1 MKKILMLISLALL
14 AVLLAGAFAFA
25 GGHLTEAANKQIMLV
40 AGIAWFVLA
49 PFWMTPHAP

>member
-14 AVLLAGAFAFA
+14 AALLAGAFAFA